1 MTGSR
6 LSPRER
12 TNSMHATL
20 RPLSVP
26 RFGAGFRSAHFDEI
40 ARAPRAV
47 DWFEVVSDTLIG
59 VGGTRRAMLDRLRA
73 DYPILLH
80 GVGLSIAGTDP
91 LDASYLR
98 GLRELADSIEPVF
111 VSDHLC
117 WTGFG
122 GKVSHDL
129 LPVAFTPEVLDH
141 VAARVAQV
149 QEVLG
154 RRLLLENAT
163 AYLAFAG
170 TQIDEGEFFAA
181 LCARTGCGML
191 LDVNNLIVNA
201 HNLGVDP
208 QPVLAAIPESA
219 VAYMHLAG
227 HAVLPDVRIDTHDA
241 QVPAAVWEL
250 YAVAARRFPQAGVI
264 VERDD
269 ALPAFAALAAEVECA
284 RRLHRNALAVAPVA
298 AFAVAREPV
307 AVACEAPS
315 WSALQRRFFERL
327 VDKAPGF
334 ENANDLDLPALFDDA
349 RPVRAARGM
358 RVYSDAY
365 VTSLRRALAVNFPA
379 LARVLSGDDFATLA
393 AAYLQRH
400 PPRSADF
407 VSIGA
412 ALAEFTLTHRFASDY
427 GVDRAV
433 LAELVQL
440 EQAQIE
446 VANELDAAKT
456 LAPEALAAIAPE
468 QWDAARFAFVHA
480 LRIVVATHDVLSV
493 VAAVQRGEDPERPAA
508 WCGGYLLHRANG
520 ALATER
526 LDPGEAT
533 VLAALF
539 AGRSFAEACDA
550 AESGNEAER
559 AARGVRA
566 LLRACARGLVVQVK
580 LAKEARRTG

>member
-1 MTGSR
+1 
-6 LSPRER
+6 
-12 TNSMHATL
+12 MHATL
-20 RPLSVP
+20 TPLSVP
-26 RFGAGFRSAHFDEI
+26 RYGAGFRSAHFDEI

-47 DWFEVVSDTLIG
+47 DCFEVVSDTLIG

-98 GLRELADSIEPVF
+98 GLRELAASIEPSF

-269 ALPAFAALAAEVECA
+269 ALPAFAVLAAEVECA

-298 AFAVAREPV
+298 AFAVASEPV
-307 AVACEAPS
+307 AVAVAGGAPS
-315 WSALQRRFFERL
+315 WRALQRRFFERL

-334 ENANDLDLPALFDDA
+334 DHAIDLDLPALFDDA

-365 VTSLRRALAVNFPA
+365 TTSLRRALAVNFPA

-393 AAYLQRH
+393 SAYLQRH
-400 PPRSADF
+400 PPRGPDF
-407 VSIGA
+407 VSLGA
-412 ALAEFTLTHRFASDY
+412 ALAEFTLRHRFATDY

-493 VAAVQRGEDPERPAA
+493 VAAVQRGEDPERPVA
-508 WCGGYLLHRANG
+508 WRGGYLVHRANG

-526 LDPGEAT
+526 LDLGEAA
-533 VLAALF
+533 VLAALV
-539 AGRSFAEACDA
+539 AGSSFSEACGA
-550 AESGNEAER
+550 AESGDEAER
-559 AARGVRA
+559 SARCVRT
-566 LLRACARGLVVQVK
+566 LLFACARGLVVQVE
-580 LAKEARRTG
+580 LAKEARGTG

>member
-1 MTGSR
+1 
-6 LSPRER
+6 
-12 TNSMHATL
+12 MHATL
-20 RPLSVP
+20 TPLSVP
-26 RFGAGFRSAHFDEI
+26 RYGAGFRSAHFDEI

-47 DWFEVVSDTLIG
+47 DCFEVVSDTLIG

-98 GLRELADSIEPVF
+98 GLRELAASIEPSF

-269 ALPAFAALAAEVECA
+269 ALPAFAVLAAEVECA

-298 AFAVAREPV
+298 AFAVASEPV
-307 AVACEAPS
+307 AVAVAGGAPS
-315 WSALQRRFFERL
+315 WRALQRRFFERL

-334 ENANDLDLPALFDDA
+334 DHAIDLDLPALFDDA

-365 VTSLRRALAVNFPA
+365 TTSLRRALAVNFPA

-393 AAYLQRH
+393 SAYLQRH
-400 PPRSADF
+400 PPRGPDF
-407 VSIGA
+407 VSLGA
-412 ALAEFTLTHRFASDY
+412 ALAEFTLRHRFATDY
-427 GVDRAV
+427 GVGRAV

-493 VAAVQRGEDPERPAA
+493 VAAVQRGEDPERPVA
-508 WCGGYLLHRANG
+508 WRGGYLVHRANG

-526 LDPGEAT
+526 LDLGEAA
-533 VLAALF
+533 VLAALV
-539 AGRSFAEACDA
+539 AGSSFSEACGA
-550 AESGNEAER
+550 AESGDEAER
-559 AARGVRA
+559 SARCVRT
-566 LLRACARGLVVQVK
+566 LLFACARGLVVQVE
-580 LAKEARRTG
+580 LAKEARGTG